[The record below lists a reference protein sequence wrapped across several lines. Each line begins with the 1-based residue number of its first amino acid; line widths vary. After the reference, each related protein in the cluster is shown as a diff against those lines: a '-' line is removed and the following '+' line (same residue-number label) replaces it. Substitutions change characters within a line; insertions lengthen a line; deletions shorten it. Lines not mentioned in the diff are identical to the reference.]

1 MASFSGIG
9 RVFSYRNAR
18 IFYSGSAVAWTG
30 LWMQRVATDWLAW
43 QLTHSPLWVG
53 VIAFCSLGPS
63 MIVSPFAGAIADRLD
78 RVKLTVCSQLFSALH
93 AATLVV
99 LIATGLIRVEYIA
112 LLEFLSGISQTISQ
126 PARQCLVP
134 GLVPR
139 GDLPAAVAL
148 NSLTFNLARCVGPAV
163 SGVMIAAFGVVPS
176 IVCNCIAYL
185 YASLTLPLLK
195 LAPEYRRGHAS
206 SNSVWHDAADGLR
219 YVARNRGMGPIFL
232 YAASVGM
239 LLRSVPE
246 MLPPFVAQLFSR
258 GAEGLAILA
267 STMGLAALAGGL
279 AVAMRARLEG
289 LARMSLCAGLLLTFS
304 TAGFVST
311 HSFYIGVFCMALMG
325 AATTVHG
332 ISIQT
337 LLQSACAPGMI
348 GRVLSLWGM
357 VVRAGPAIGALTYGA
372 ASEFTG
378 LQVPVAVGCLL
389 ACVTFAWA
397 WTRLPVIEKA
407 LERSA

>member
-1 MASFSGIG
+1 MASFSAIG

-30 LWMQRVATDWLAW
+30 LWMQRVAIDWLTW

-53 VIAFCSLGPS
+53 TIAFCSLGPS
-63 MIVSPFAGAIADRLD
+63 MIVSPLAGAVADRLD
-78 RVKLTVCSQLFSALH
+78 RVRLTTVTQMIASLH
-93 AATLVV
+93 AAILVV
-99 LIATGLIRVEYIA
+99 LILTGLIRVEIIA
-112 LLEFLSGISQTISQ
+112 GLELLLGISQTISQ

-139 GDLPAAVAL
+139 SDLPAAVAL

-163 SGVMIAAFGVVPS
+163 SGLMIAAFGVVPS
-176 IVCNCIAYL
+176 IACNCVGYL
-185 YASLTLPLLK
+185 YASLTLPMLD
-195 LAPEYRRGHAS
+195 LAPEHRRGHK
-206 SNSVWHDAADGLR
+206 SNHSVWHDAAEGLR
-219 YVARNRGMGPIFL
+219 YVAGNGGMGPIFL
-232 YAASVGM
+232 FAASLGM

-279 AVAMRARLEG
+279 LVATRARLDG
-289 LARMSLCAGLLLTFS
+289 LSRIALGAGLLLTLA
-304 TAGFVST
+304 TAGFVAT
-311 HSFYIGVFCMALMG
+311 HSFTVGVICMALMG
-325 AATTVHG
+325 AATTIHG

-337 LLQSACAPGMI
+337 LLQSSAAPGMI

-357 VVRAGPAIGALTYGA
+357 VVRAGPAVGALVYGA
-372 ASEFTG
+372 ASEFVG
-378 LQVPVAVGCLL
+378 LQVPVIVGCGL
-389 ACVTFAWA
+389 ACIAFLWA
-397 WTRLPVIEKA
+397 WTRLPAIEAA
-407 LERSA
+407 LEKIN

>member
-258 GAEGLAILA
+258 GA
-267 STMGLAALAGGL
+267 
-279 AVAMRARLEG
+279 
-289 LARMSLCAGLLLTFS
+289 
-304 TAGFVST
+304 
-311 HSFYIGVFCMALMG
+311 
-325 AATTVHG
+325 
-332 ISIQT
+332 
-337 LLQSACAPGMI
+337 
-348 GRVLSLWGM
+348 
-357 VVRAGPAIGALTYGA
+357 
-372 ASEFTG
+372 
-378 LQVPVAVGCLL
+378 
-389 ACVTFAWA
+389 
-397 WTRLPVIEKA
+397 
-407 LERSA
+407 

>member
-1 MASFSGIG
+1 MASFSAIG

-53 VIAFCSLGPS
+53 TIAFCSLGPS
-63 MIVSPFAGAIADRLD
+63 IIVSPFAGAVADRLD
-78 RVKLTVCSQLFSALH
+78 WVRLTSITQLLAALH
-93 AATLVV
+93 AAILVA
-99 LIATGLIRVEYIA
+99 LILTGLIRVEIIA
-112 LLEFLSGISQTISQ
+112 GLELLLGISQTISQ

-139 GDLPAAVAL
+139 KDLPSAVAL

-163 SGVMIAAFGVVPS
+163 SGILIAGFGVVPS
-176 IVCNCIAYL
+176 IACNCLAYL
-185 YASLTLPLLK
+185 YASLTLPMLD
-195 LAPEYRRGHAS
+195 LAPEYRRGNK
-206 SNSVWHDAADGLR
+206 SNHSVWHDAMDGLR
-219 YVARNRGMGPIFL
+219 YVGRNGGMGPIFL
-232 YAASVGM
+232 FAASLGM

-258 GAEGLAILA
+258 GADGLAILA
-267 STMGLAALAGGL
+267 STMGFAALAGGL
-279 AVAMRARLEG
+279 LVAMRARLEG
-289 LARMSLCAGLLLTFS
+289 LSRIALGAGLLLALA

-311 HSFYIGVFCMALMG
+311 HSFTVGVLCMALMG
-325 AATTVHG
+325 AATTIHG

-337 LLQSACAPGMI
+337 LLQNASAPGMI

-357 VVRAGPAIGALTYGA
+357 VVRAGPAVGALAYGA
-372 ASEFTG
+372 ASEFVG
-378 LQVPVAVGCLL
+378 LQIPVAIGCAL
-389 ACVTFAWA
+389 AGVAFLWA
-397 WTRLPVIEKA
+397 WTRLPTIEAA
-407 LERSA
+407 LENNG

>member
-1 MASFSGIG
+1 MASFSAIG

-43 QLTHSPLWVG
+43 QLTHSALWVG
-53 VIAFCSLGPS
+53 IIAFCSLGPS
-63 MIVSPFAGAIADRLD
+63 MIVSPFAGAVADRLD
-78 RVKLTVCSQLFSALH
+78 RVRLTTITQLIASLH

-99 LIATGLIRVEYIA
+99 LILTGLIRVEIIA
-112 LLEFLSGISQTISQ
+112 GLELLLGISQTISQ

-139 GDLPAAVAL
+139 SELPAAVAL

-176 IVCNCIAYL
+176 IACNCVAYL
-185 YASLTLPLLK
+185 YASVTLPMLD
-195 LAPEYRRGHAS
+195 LAPEYRRGNK
-206 SNSVWHDAADGLR
+206 SNHSVWHDALDGLR
-219 YVARNRGMGPIFL
+219 YVARNGGMAPIFL
-232 YAASVGM
+232 FAASMGM

-267 STMGLAALAGGL
+267 STMGFAALAGGL
-279 AVAMRARLEG
+279 LVAMRARLDG
-289 LARMSLCAGLLLTFS
+289 LSRIALGAGLMLTLA
-304 TAGFVST
+304 TAGFVAT
-311 HSFYIGVFCMALMG
+311 HSFTVGVICMALMG
-325 AATTVHG
+325 AATTIHG

-357 VVRAGPAIGALTYGA
+357 VVRAGPAMGALAYGA
-372 ASEFTG
+372 ASEFVG
-378 LQVPVAVGCLL
+378 LQVPVIVGCGL
-389 ACVTFAWA
+389 ACVAFLWA
-397 WTRLPVIEKA
+397 WTRLPAIERA
-407 LERSA
+407 LEKNY

>member
-1 MASFSGIG
+1 MASFSAIG

-53 VIAFCSLGPS
+53 TIAFCSLGPS
-63 MIVSPFAGAIADRLD
+63 IIVSPFAGAVADRLD
-78 RVKLTVCSQLFSALH
+78 RVRLTSITQLLAALH
-93 AATLVV
+93 AAILVA
-99 LIATGLIRVEYIA
+99 LILTGLIRVEIIA
-112 LLEFLSGISQTISQ
+112 GLELLLGISQTISQ

-139 GDLPAAVAL
+139 KDLPSAVAL

-163 SGVMIAAFGVVPS
+163 SGILIAGFGVVPS
-176 IVCNCIAYL
+176 IACNCLAYL
-185 YASLTLPLLK
+185 YASLTLPMLD
-195 LAPEYRRGHAS
+195 LAPEYRRGNK
-206 SNSVWHDAADGLR
+206 SNHSVWHDAMDGLR
-219 YVARNRGMGPIFL
+219 YVGRNGGMGPIFL
-232 YAASVGM
+232 FAASLGM

-258 GAEGLAILA
+258 GADGLAILA
-267 STMGLAALAGGL
+267 STMGFAALAGGL
-279 AVAMRARLEG
+279 LVAMRARLEG
-289 LARMSLCAGLLLTFS
+289 LSRIALGAGLLLALA

-311 HSFYIGVFCMALMG
+311 HSFTVGVLCMALMG
-325 AATTVHG
+325 AATTIHG

-337 LLQSACAPGMI
+337 LLQNASAPGMI

-357 VVRAGPAIGALTYGA
+357 VVRAGPAVGALAYGA
-372 ASEFTG
+372 ASEFVG
-378 LQVPVAVGCLL
+378 LQIPVAIGCAL
-389 ACVTFAWA
+389 AGVAFLWA
-397 WTRLPVIEKA
+397 WTRLPTIEAA
-407 LERSA
+407 LENNG

>member
-1 MASFSGIG
+1 MASFSAIG

-30 LWMQRVATDWLAW
+30 LWMQRVAIDWLAW

-63 MIVSPFAGAIADRLD
+63 MIVSPFAGAVADRLD
-78 RVKLTVCSQLFSALH
+78 RVRLTTITQLIAALH
-93 AATLVV
+93 AAILVV
-99 LIATGLIRVEYIA
+99 LILTGLIRVEIIA
-112 LLEFLSGISQTISQ
+112 ALEFLLGISQTISQ

-139 GDLPAAVAL
+139 SELPAAVAL

-176 IVCNCIAYL
+176 IACNCVAYL
-185 YASLTLPLLK
+185 YASLTLPMLN
-195 LAPEYRRGHAS
+195 LAPEFRRGHKS
-206 SNSVWHDAADGLR
+206 SNSVWHDAVEGLR
-219 YVARNRGMGPIFL
+219 YVARNGGMGPIFL
-232 YAASVGM
+232 FAASLGL

-279 AVAMRARLEG
+279 AVAMRARLDG
-289 LARMSLCAGLLLTFS
+289 LARIALCAGLVLTLA
-304 TAGFVST
+304 TAGFVAT
-311 HSFYIGVFCMALMG
+311 HSFTVGVICMGLMG
-325 AATTVHG
+325 AATTIHG

-357 VVRAGPAIGALTYGA
+357 VVRAGPAVGALVYGA
-372 ASEFTG
+372 ASEFVG
-378 LQVPVAVGCLL
+378 LQAPVVAGCLL
-389 ACVTFAWA
+389 ACVAFLWA
-397 WTRLPVIEKA
+397 WTRLPAIEAA
-407 LERSA
+407 LEKST

>member
-1 MASFSGIG
+1 MASFSAIG
-9 RVFSYRNAR
+9 RVISYRNAR

-30 LWMQRVATDWLAW
+30 LWMQRIAIDWLAW

-63 MIVSPFAGAIADRLD
+63 MIVSPFAGAVADRLD
-78 RVKLTVCSQLFSALH
+78 RVRLTTITQLIASLH
-93 AATLVV
+93 AAILVV
-99 LIATGLIRVEYIA
+99 LILTGLIRVEIIA
-112 LLEFLSGISQTISQ
+112 ALEFLLGISQTISQ

-139 GDLPAAVAL
+139 SELPAAVAL

-176 IVCNCIAYL
+176 IAFNCVAYL
-185 YASLTLPLLK
+185 YASLTLPMLK
-195 LAPEYRRGHAS
+195 LAPEFRRGHAS
-206 SNSVWHDAADGLR
+206 TNSVWHDAVEGLR
-219 YVARNRGMGPIFL
+219 YVARNGGMGPIFL
-232 YAASVGM
+232 FAASLGLV
-239 LLRSVPE
+239 LRSVPE

-279 AVAMRARLEG
+279 AVAMRARLDG
-289 LARMSLCAGLLLTFS
+289 LARIALCAGLVLTLA
-304 TAGFVST
+304 TAGFVAT
-311 HSFYIGVFCMALMG
+311 HSFTVGVICMGLMG
-325 AATTVHG
+325 AATTIHG

-357 VVRAGPAIGALTYGA
+357 VVRAGPAVGALVYGA
-372 ASEFTG
+372 ASEFVG
-378 LQVPVAVGCLL
+378 LQAPVLAGCLL
-389 ACVTFAWA
+389 ACVAFLWA
-397 WTRLPVIEKA
+397 WTRLPAIEAA
-407 LERSA
+407 LEKNT

>member
-1 MASFSGIG
+1 MASFSAIG

-53 VIAFCSLGPS
+53 TIAFCSLGPS
-63 MIVSPFAGAIADRLD
+63 IIVSPFAGAVADRLD
-78 RVKLTVCSQLFSALH
+78 RVRLTSITQLLAALH
-93 AATLVV
+93 AAILVA
-99 LIATGLIRVEYIA
+99 LILTGLIRVEIIA
-112 LLEFLSGISQTISQ
+112 GLELLLGISQTISQ

-139 GDLPAAVAL
+139 KDLPSAVAL

-163 SGVMIAAFGVVPS
+163 SGILIAGFGVVPS
-176 IVCNCIAYL
+176 IACNCLAYL
-185 YASLTLPLLK
+185 YASLTLPMLD
-195 LAPEYRRGHAS
+195 LAPEYRRGNK
-206 SNSVWHDAADGLR
+206 SNHSVWHDAMDGLR
-219 YVARNRGMGPIFL
+219 YVGRNGGMGPIFL
-232 YAASVGM
+232 FAASLGM

-258 GAEGLAILA
+258 GADGLAILA
-267 STMGLAALAGGL
+267 STMGFAALAGGL
-279 AVAMRARLEG
+279 LVAMRARLEG
-289 LARMSLCAGLLLTFS
+289 LSRIALGAGLLLALA

-311 HSFYIGVFCMALMG
+311 HSFTVGVLCMALMG
-325 AATTVHG
+325 AATTIHG

-337 LLQSACAPGMI
+337 LLQNASAPGLI

-357 VVRAGPAIGALTYGA
+357 VVRAGPAVGALAYGA
-372 ASEFTG
+372 ASEFVG
-378 LQVPVAVGCLL
+378 LQIPVAIGCAL
-389 ACVTFAWA
+389 AGVAFLWA
-397 WTRLPVIEKA
+397 WTRLPTIEAA
-407 LERSA
+407 LENNG